1 MTRQSFEHYRG
12 QPVAFFVR
20 DIYLPDPA
28 AILAELHN
36 NDRLTGRVLDLSDDA
51 RDEGSAFLVV
61 EVDGLRDPC
70 IVAAVAAEPIEPQ
83 EKK

>member
-12 QPVAFFVR
+12 EPVEFFVR

-28 AILAELHN
+28 AILAELHDG
-36 NDRLTGRVLDLSDDA
+36 DRLKGKVLDLSDDA
-51 RDEGSAFLVV
+51 RDDGSAFLVV
-61 EVDGLRDPC
+61 EVEGLRDPC
-70 IVAAVAAEPIEPQ
+70 IVAVERIQPP